1 MTEQSNTNSNET
13 NKGFAAQAQERV
25 TGAAT
30 GLVDTIKAN
39 PKTAAAVAVGAVAA
53 VAGVAYRDKIT
64 EAVGQAT
71 SKGEGK
77 GDAKGGSNA

>member
-1 MTEQSNTNSNET
+1 MTEQSNAANDTTAS
-13 NKGFAAQAQERV
+13 KGVVAQAQERV

-64 EAVGQAT
+64 EAVSSAT
-71 SKGEGK
+71 SSKDETK
-77 GDAKGGSNA
+77 KS